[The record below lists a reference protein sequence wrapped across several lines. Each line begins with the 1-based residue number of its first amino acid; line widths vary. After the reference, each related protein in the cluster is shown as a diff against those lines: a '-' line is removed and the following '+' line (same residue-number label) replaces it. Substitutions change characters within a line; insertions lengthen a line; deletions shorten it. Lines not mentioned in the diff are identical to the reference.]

1 MKILVLGGSGFVSG
15 AMARFGAAHGHR
27 VHTLS
32 RGKKAVLAGE
42 GITALTADRNEAGA
56 FAAAIAGAETTWDL
70 VIDCIGF
77 TAEHA
82 RQDLDVFGGGGGG
95 GVRAKQL
102 LFLSSD
108 FACSPV
114 DRPWRIDESF
124 DRFDPAP
131 YGAAKRAAEEVLL
144 ANTTEMGVTVLRPCH
159 IYGPGSLLGCIPLH
173 GRDPQLIERIRQGET
188 LKLLAGGVYLQQPI
202 FVEDLCAMAYA
213 CVGNANVRN
222 ELFFVAGPEIVE
234 SQTFYKVIG
243 ELLGVPVTIGE
254 AAVEP
259 YLAANPEHR
268 AFCCHRVYS
277 REKAERAGLP
287 LPATGLREGLRR
299 HLQSMGAL

>member
-15 AMARFGAAHGHR
+15 TMARFGAARGDS

-32 RGKKAVLAGE
+32 RGKKAVPAGE
-42 GITALTADRNEAGA
+42 RITALVADRNDGVA
-56 FAAAIAGAETTWDL
+56 FAATIASANTVWDL

-77 TAEHA
+77 TGDHA
-82 RQDLDVFGGGGGG
+82 RQDLEVFE
-95 GVRAKQL
+95 GVAKQL
-102 LFLSSD
+102 VFLSSD

-114 DRPWRIDESF
+114 DRPWRIDETF

-131 YGAAKRAAEEVLL
+131 YGAGKWAAEQVLL
-144 ANTTEMGVTVLRPCH
+144 GYRGPMGVTVLRPCH
-159 IYGPGSLLGCIPLH
+159 IYGPGSLLGCLPLH
-173 GRDPQLIERIRQGET
+173 GRDPQLVERMRRGET
-188 LKLLAGGVYLQQPI
+188 LKLLAGGVYLQQPM
-202 FVEDLCAMAYA
+202 FVEDLCAAAYA
-213 CVGNANVRN
+213 CAGNAKVRK
-222 ELFFVAGPEIVE
+222 ELFFMAGPEIVE

-243 ELLGVPVTIGE
+243 ELLGVKVTIGE
-254 AAVEP
+254 APVEP

-299 HLQSMGAL
+299 HLQSIWAL